1 MKQLFVAWTPFI
13 RRPESMQ
20 QFFGYRLYFIRTHF
34 GKKWF
39 KPFEYMVKTV
49 KTIRLLIKHKPDVL
63 WVQVAPTILLYV
75 AFLFKWLVRPRMAII
90 ADCHNSMYRKP
101 WIRFPGAVALLN
113 RCDRVLVHNS
123 LVLKNALRSGVKEER
138 LSVLET
144 KPANLESA
152 APDPPPAAEEMDTSA
167 AGRETEEAL
176 RAGRAAGDGKAG
188 EGGANEGSH
197 EGANEG
203 ANAGSSDE
211 DAADEGAT
219 DKGAADEDGVMRR
232 IKEGSRPWVLLPCS
246 FDTDEP
252 IDVVAAAARL
262 IPHIRIIITGNPVKY
277 TGPQDLK
284 RLPANVM
291 LTGFLPKKDYN
302 ELLRSCDFVM
312 GVTTRDDVQLSVA
325 NEAVGAGKPMVISG
339 SALQRELFYSGAVY
353 VDPLDPRSIA
363 DGCLTALEKLDE
375 LKAGVERLRKERNER
390 WLRQANALCR
400 YRNPAVSG

>member
-1 MKQLFVAWTPFI
+1 
-13 RRPESMQ
+13 
-20 QFFGYRLYFIRTHF
+20 
-34 GKKWF
+34 
-39 KPFEYMVKTV
+39 
-49 KTIRLLIKHKPDVL
+49 
-63 WVQVAPTILLYV
+63 
-75 AFLFKWLVRPRMAII
+75 
-90 ADCHNSMYRKP
+90 
-101 WIRFPGAVALLN
+101 
-113 RCDRVLVHNS
+113 
-123 LVLKNALRSGVKEER
+123 
-138 LSVLET
+138 
-144 KPANLESA
+144 
-152 APDPPPAAEEMDTSA
+152 
-167 AGRETEEAL
+167 
-176 RAGRAAGDGKAG
+176 G

-312 GVTTRDDVQLSVA
+312 GVTTRDDVQLS
-325 NEAVGAGKPMVISG
+325 
-339 SALQRELFYSGAVY
+339 
-353 VDPLDPRSIA
+353 
-363 DGCLTALEKLDE
+363 
-375 LKAGVERLRKERNER
+375 
-390 WLRQANALCR
+390 
-400 YRNPAVSG
+400 